1 MHKFSKCLDKLIRFN
16 EWLTVIL
23 NVQNSRVQ
31 VIDLLAKRNDFI
43 QGMTSICQNYN
54 FIKNIIFFIIKTK
67 MICYDW
73 YVIKVI

>member
-23 NVQNSRVQ
+23 NAQNSC
-31 VIDLLAKRNDFI
+31 VIDLLTKRNDFI

-67 MICYDW
+67 IICYDW